1 MNVITGGPAFPFTEF
16 QKDGA
21 KVSAYGM
28 TLRDYFAAKAM
39 QGLCSNLKYQ
49 QSSNQ
54 AEIVSESFKIADAM
68 LKARGKY
75 E

>member
-28 TLRDYFAAKAM
+28 TLRDYLAAKAM
-39 QGLCSNLKYQ
+39 AAYLVAANGNPPEPETT
-49 QSSNQ
+49 
-54 AEIVSESFKIADAM
+54 AECAYFMADAM
-68 LKARGKY
+68 LSERNK
-75 E
+75 

>member
-28 TLRDYFAAKAM
+28 TLRDYLAAKAM
-39 QGLCSNLKYQ
+39 AAYLVAANGNPPEPETT
-49 QSSNQ
+49 
-54 AEIVSESFKIADAM
+54 AEWAYFMADAM
-68 LKARGKY
+68 LAERNK
-75 E
+75 

>member
-28 TLRDYFAAKAM
+28 TLRDYLAAKAM
-39 QGLCSNLKYQ
+39 AAYLVAANGNPPEPETT
-49 QSSNQ
+49 
-54 AEIVSESFKIADAM
+54 AECAYFMAAAMIAERN
-68 LKARGKY
+68 K
-75 E
+75 